1 MSGLVRVLHVIGALD
16 RGGVET
22 WLLDLA
28 PLLDRERWQFDFC
41 TLGPERGRYAARME
55 ARGSRVEP
63 CPRGAGWAR
72 RLYRLLGQGRYT
84 VVHSHVHHFSA
95 LVLAVARA
103 AGVPVRLAHSHNT
116 ADGRADTVARRL
128 YRRACQFTLPYVAT
142 QCLACSPP
150 AAAMFGPVRRRRR
163 VAVVPYGVRTG
174 SAPGDPLLRRHLD
187 LDGAPVIGHVGRFE
201 PQKNHRFLLEV
212 AASLCRRRP
221 EIRWLLVGEGPL
233 RKEIEDRAH
242 RLGLADQVRFS
253 GLREDVPALM
263 SGAMDA
269 FALPSHHEGLPVA
282 LLEAQAAGLPALV
295 STAVPREAAA
305 VAGAVEFLPLAA
317 GPAAWAE
324 GLLGRLAAPRPPR
337 EQARRE
343 LAAAGFT
350 LPQSLERLL
359 AIYEQAVSSS

>member
-1 MSGLVRVLHVIGALD
+1 MDSLRVLHVIGALD

-22 WLLDLA
+22 WLLDMA
-28 PLLDRERWQFDFC
+28 PLLDRARWQFDFC
-41 TLGPERGRYAARME
+41 TLGPQRGRYAARLE
-55 ARGSRVEP
+55 ARGSRVES

-72 RLYRLLGQGRYT
+72 RLYRLLRPGRYA

-116 ADGRADTVARRL
+116 ADGRADTPARRF
-128 YRRACQFTLPYVAT
+128 YRAGCQLVMPAVAT
-142 QCLACSPP
+142 HRLACSRP
-150 AAAMFGPVRRRRR
+150 AAALFGPAWWRRK
-163 VAVVPYGVRTG
+163 VAVVPYGVPTG
-174 SAPGDPLLRRHLD
+174 SGTADPLLRRHLG
-187 LDGAPVIGHVGRFE
+187 LEGAPVIGHVGRFE
-201 PQKNHRFLLEV
+201 PQKNHHFLLEV
-212 AASLCRRRP
+212 AASLRSRRP

-233 RKEIEDRAH
+233 RREIEDRVQ
-242 RLGLADQVRFS
+242 RLGLAEQVRFS
-253 GLREDVPALM
+253 GLREDVPVLM

-317 GPAAWAE
+317 GPAAWAD
-324 GLLGRLAAPRPPR
+324 GLLGRLAAPRPAR
-337 EQARRE
+337 EQAGRE

-359 AIYEQAVSSS
+359 AIYEQAVGRS